1 MCINIKC
8 VVYKH
13 ERGQKVKSCYPDE
26 MIAKEDKE
34 RKGKKV
40 HKKSRCPRKNKR
52 STKTHFLPKER
63 EKREKSETKKLPK
76 NSSSFFCSSLQ
87 KRVIIFHSRHLS
99 YSFITY
105 LKRVFIPSSTTT
117 TTIIPLYYRNDD
129 SDDVR
134 RESKQY

>member
-1 MCINIKC
+1 
-8 VVYKH
+8 
-13 ERGQKVKSCYPDE
+13 
-26 MIAKEDKE
+26 
-34 RKGKKV
+34 
-40 HKKSRCPRKNKR
+40 
-52 STKTHFLPKER
+52 LPKRIEEREKEKKCIIKRGATRKQEKHGGKHTFCQKR

-76 NSSSFFCSSLQ
+76 NSFFFCSSLQ

-134 RESKQY
+134 

>member
-1 MCINIKC
+1 L
-8 VVYKH
+8 
-13 ERGQKVKSCYPDE
+13 
-26 MIAKEDKE
+26 IAKRIEREKE
-34 RKGKKV
+34 KKCKIGATQKQEK
-40 HKKSRCPRKNKR
+40 HKNTLSARA
-52 STKTHFLPKER
+52 LEG

>member
-1 MCINIKC
+1 MPKRI
-8 VVYKH
+8 
-13 ERGQKVKSCYPDE
+13 
-26 MIAKEDKE
+26 KE
-34 RKGKKV
+34 REKEKKCIKRGATQKQEK
-40 HKKSRCPRKNKR
+40 HKNTLSAKA
-52 STKTHFLPKER
+52 LEG

-76 NSSSFFCSSLQ
+76 NSFFFCSSLQ

-129 SDDVR
+129 LDDVR